1 MRGMVDRSIDDI
13 LAEWRSLE
21 RELER
26 APDEASRAAIEA
38 RLEAIRA
45 EYQEAQ
51 KARAGLLDERPPRPN
66 PP

>member
-13 LAEWRSLE
+13 LAEWRALA

-26 APDEASRAAIEA
+26 APDDAERARIEA
-38 RLEAIRA
+38 QLEAIRA

-51 KARAGLLDERPPRPN
+51 KARAGLIDERPPRPS